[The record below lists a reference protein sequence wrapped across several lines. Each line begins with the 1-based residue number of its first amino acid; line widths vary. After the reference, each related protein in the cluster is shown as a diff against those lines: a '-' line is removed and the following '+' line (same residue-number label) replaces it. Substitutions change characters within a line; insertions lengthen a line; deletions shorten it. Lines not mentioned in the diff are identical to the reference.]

1 MKKLSFLLITLL
13 VGGMMFTGC
22 GKTTDPEPTP
32 DPEADPTP
40 STYTVRY
47 EVFKNNASH
56 TLPDCFKLDVT
67 YTGADGQ
74 MVTENGVTVPWVKV
88 IEVNAPF
95 KAKMEGT
102 FVFVEDELPESFY
115 FGKIKDISIY
125 QGSSLI
131 SGSGGAIPT
140 GSFMALTKE
149 KFFKLLEKDPDY
161 LKVTMEKNIE

>member
-1 MKKLSFLLITLL
+1 MKKLSFLLATLL
-13 VGGMMFTGC
+13 IGGMMFSGC
-22 GKTTDPEPTP
+22 TKTP
-32 DPEADPTP
+32 DPEPDPEPDPTP

-47 EVFKNNASH
+47 EVFKKNASH

-95 KAKMEGT
+95 NAKMVGT

-115 FGKIKDISIY
+115 YGRIKDISIY
-125 QGSSLI
+125 QGNSLI
-131 SGSGGAIPT
+131 SGSGGVIPS
-140 GSFMALTKE
+140 GSFIGTTKE
-149 KFFKLLEKDPDY
+149 KFLKILEKDPDY
-161 LKVTMEKNIE
+161 VKFTIEKDIK